1 MRIET
6 SDYFIVAQERLSDA
20 NLLYKEER
28 YSFALYAA
36 GVAVE
41 SVLRAYIF
49 RLDPKL
55 EAAHNL
61 KLLLKASKLRSVTT
75 AAESLQIDT
84 AILDLFERGRNDLR
98 YTSNSRLRRRLKKQK
113 MDRGIR
119 GDYLKEN
126 CRLGIEVATII
137 INIGAAKWQ
146 H

>member
-1 MRIET
+1 MRIEA
-6 SDYFIVAQERLSDA
+6 SDYFVVAQERLSDA
-20 NLLYKEER
+20 KLLYEEEHH
-28 YSFALYAA
+28 SFALYAA

-61 KLLLKASKLRSVTT
+61 KLLLKASQLRSVTT
-75 AAESLQIDT
+75 AAESLQIDA
-84 AILDLFERGRNDLR
+84 AILDLFERWRNDLR

-113 MDRGIR
+113 LDRGIR

-137 INIGAAKWQ
+137 INIGVAKWQ

>member
-75 AAESLQIDT
+75 AAESLQIDA
-84 AILDLFERGRNDLR
+84 AI
-98 YTSNSRLRRRLKKQK
+98 
-113 MDRGIR
+113 
-119 GDYLKEN
+119 
-126 CRLGIEVATII
+126 
-137 INIGAAKWQ
+137 
-146 H
+146 